1 MRDLPIRG
9 ESIRLG
15 QALKLSGL
23 AESGGEARALVEDG
37 AVTVNAEVETR
48 RGRQLRHGDVV
59 AVGDEALRIAGVRPL
74 AVALLVQEGQQLALE
89 AARRLPEGRAQV
101 AALARPREVRPRL
114 APAAQQVEVGDVGR
128 DAPERLGVLAPRDG
142 HDVQRLLD
150 VLADDRREG
159 AA

>member
-37 AVTVNAEVETR
+37 VVMVNDAIETR

-59 AVGDEALRIAGVRPL
+59 AVGDDVLRI
-74 AVALLVQEGQQLALE
+74 E
-89 AARRLPEGRAQV
+89 ASGP
-101 AALARPREVRPRL
+101 
-114 APAAQQVEVGDVGR
+114 
-128 DAPERLGVLAPRDG
+128 
-142 HDVQRLLD
+142 
-150 VLADDRREG
+150 
-159 AA
+159 

>member
-37 AVTVNAEVETR
+37 VVMVNDAIETR

-59 AVGDEALRIAGVRPL
+59 AVGDDVLR
-74 AVALLVQEGQQLALE
+74 
-89 AARRLPEGRAQV
+89 
-101 AALARPREVRPRL
+101 
-114 APAAQQVEVGDVGR
+114 VEVSAV
-128 DAPERLGVLAPRDG
+128 
-142 HDVQRLLD
+142 
-150 VLADDRREG
+150 
-159 AA
+159 

>member
-23 AESGGEARALVEDG
+23 AESGGEARALVEEG

-59 AVGDEALRIAGVRPL
+59 AVGGDALRI
-74 AVALLVQEGQQLALE
+74 E
-89 AARRLPEGRAQV
+89 ASGR
-101 AALARPREVRPRL
+101 
-114 APAAQQVEVGDVGR
+114 
-128 DAPERLGVLAPRDG
+128 
-142 HDVQRLLD
+142 
-150 VLADDRREG
+150 
-159 AA
+159 

>member
-1 MRDLPIRG
+1 MRELPIRG

-59 AVGDEALRIAGVRPL
+59 VVGEEALRISAGGEP
-74 AVALLVQEGQQLALE
+74 
-89 AARRLPEGRAQV
+89 
-101 AALARPREVRPRL
+101 
-114 APAAQQVEVGDVGR
+114 
-128 DAPERLGVLAPRDG
+128 
-142 HDVQRLLD
+142 
-150 VLADDRREG
+150 
-159 AA
+159 

>member
-59 AVGDEALRIAGVRPL
+59 AVGDEALRI
-74 AVALLVQEGQQLALE
+74 E
-89 AARRLPEGRAQV
+89 ASGP
-101 AALARPREVRPRL
+101 
-114 APAAQQVEVGDVGR
+114 
-128 DAPERLGVLAPRDG
+128 
-142 HDVQRLLD
+142 
-150 VLADDRREG
+150 
-159 AA
+159 

>member
-23 AESGGEARALVEDG
+23 AESGGEARALVEGG

-59 AVGDEALRIAGVRPL
+59 AVGDDVLRIEASAG
-74 AVALLVQEGQQLALE
+74 
-89 AARRLPEGRAQV
+89 
-101 AALARPREVRPRL
+101 
-114 APAAQQVEVGDVGR
+114 
-128 DAPERLGVLAPRDG
+128 
-142 HDVQRLLD
+142 
-150 VLADDRREG
+150 
-159 AA
+159 